1 MQKRVKGEGR
11 IQTQLLKKAKHISE
25 KFKVDYETCLAELQA
40 KYQYVKSPLPFI
52 NVESQQTKNREG
64 QGASSHFLLF
74 VEQALFDEPANG
86 KFDCYGLSK
95 TATVP
100 WFK

>member
-11 IQTQLLKKAKHISE
+11 IEAQLLKKAKHISE
-25 KFKVDYETCLAELQA
+25 KFKIDYETCLSELHA

-52 NVESQQTKNREG
+52 NVESQTMKKRED
-64 QGASSHFLLF
+64 QGGSYQFSLF
-74 VEQALFDEPANG
+74 IERTLFDEPVNG

-95 TATVP
+95 TATAP
-100 WFK
+100 WF